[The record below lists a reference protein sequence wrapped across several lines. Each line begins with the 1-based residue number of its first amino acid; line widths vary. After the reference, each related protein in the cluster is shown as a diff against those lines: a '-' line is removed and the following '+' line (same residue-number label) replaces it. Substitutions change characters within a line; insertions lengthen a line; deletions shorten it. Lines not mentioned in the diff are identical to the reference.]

1 MKQTDTGYKGT
12 TMHWLLEC
20 CRAKP
25 FSMVLKV
32 YVDSELSETDI
43 LDLFSSIRDSL
54 DFCICVKKNITEG
67 RRFHIP
73 DKTSPRGYTITFS
86 FHIVFPDNRG
96 SRYANKQFVEEKML
110 PLLHVVLEEDLPVG
124 LEGTWNPSETKT
136 YALLCVP

>member
-1 MKQTDTGYKGT
+1 
-12 TMHWLLEC
+12 MHWLLEC

-32 YVDSELSETDI
+32 YIDSELSETDV
-43 LDLFSSIRDSL
+43 LDLIYSIRDSL
-54 DFCICVKKNITEG
+54 DFCICVKKNIAEG

-73 DKTSPRGYTITFS
+73 DKTSPRGYTTAFS

-96 SRYANKQFVEEKML
+96 TRYANKQFVEEKML
-110 PLLHVVLEEDLPVG
+110 PLLQAVLEDDLPVG
-124 LEGTWNPSETKT
+124 REGTWNPSGTKT